1 MLVKRKEGVNDGANE
16 TKSVK
21 EAKRDERNKTDNRA
35 WWNKHKVKSEEKKG
49 GDLEKIDLKKIYSR
63 LLQGEQS
70 KSVERKKPTPAVIS
84 TNSAQLKNGSAFS
97 PVEEDIFSTQ
107 DNEFLLILEE
117 FQNGIVSNNIDS
129 TTSHPTACTLQEKAV
144 PLESQ

>member
-1 MLVKRKEGVNDGANE
+1 MKKIKQIIGLDGISIKLKVKKRKVV
-16 TKSVK
+16 T
-21 EAKRDERNKTDNRA
+21 
-35 WWNKHKVKSEEKKG
+35 WKK
-49 GDLEKIDLKKIYSR
+49 LTLKKIYSR
-63 LLQGEQS
+63 LLQEEQS
-70 KSVERKKPTPAVIS
+70 KSVERKKTTPAVIS

-117 FQNGIVSNNIDS
+117 FQNDIVSNNTES